1 MKKYL
6 LLFSLILAFTIQI
19 QAQDREIITY
29 DTIVEVS
36 ILKRTVIEKTII
48 DAEGNEQTQPTET
61 REEVTSTQQII
72 FEDKNSQSTQSQI
85 VEKETT
91 TPPPPV
97 TPPIS
102 DDTTNDTDIVQD
114 RVDAPNTASAI
125 GKEKYT
131 ISGTVKDADSGET
144 LIGVTI
150 IDKKT
155 GDGTTSNAYGFYSIT
170 LPAGVVELTYS
181 YLGFEDKIET
191 MTLNQDITSNIDLG
205 TGAEQLVEIVVKAN
219 SAKEQ
224 VQSTQMSVDRI
235 SMKEAKALPALFGE
249 VDIIKTL
256 QLKPGVSS
264 GGEGTSGLIVRGG
277 GPDQNLIVLDE
288 AIVYNPSHLFGFFS
302 TFNSDA
308 VKDVQLFKGGFPAQ
322 YGGRLSSVIDVKLRE
337 GNRKRFAATGGLGLI
352 SSRLTLEGPIVKNK
366 GSFIVSGRRTYAD
379 IFTRAINRANEDNP
393 DANLIPDYFFYDL
406 NAKVNYDLGE
416 KDRIFLSGYFG
427 RDAFL
432 FDDDNF
438 NFKFDWGNITTTARW
453 NHIYNPR
460 LFSNMTFTFS
470 DYDYLIANQFDDF
483 SFEVGSGIRDYNTKI
498 DFYAEPGSRHSL
510 KFGADW
516 TWHEFNVGRLQV
528 EREGEEDPLFDSET
542 NFTGWEANAY
552 VSDDFE
558 VTKNFKINAGLRL
571 SSFYSDS
578 TFYYGLE
585 PRFSMRYSVNP
596 NFSIK
601 ASYTRMFQYIHL
613 VSSSGASLPTD
624 IWYPSNS
631 VVKPQLSDQVAAGI
645 SVAIGDQFLLTNEFY
660 YKWQQRQID
669 FRDGAEIFINPNLN
683 DEFVFGRGYSYGNEI
698 YLEKKEGKFTG
709 WVGYTLSWTWRDF
722 DDINK
727 GNRFPA
733 TYDRRHDA
741 SVVLLYDL
749 NRKFT
754 FTGAWV
760 YQTGRATSLP
770 EARFYFQDIIGN
782 GGGGIG
788 TIFQERNSFRQAP
801 YHRLDLGIVMKMFL
815 NKPNFEADLTLNTYN
830 TYDRRNPYFIYF
842 ETETDDIGG
851 VTGIAGKQVSLFPIL
866 PSLTFNF
873 KF

>member
-1 MKKYL
+1 MNIKQLVLIL
-6 LLFSLILAFTIQI
+6 LLFVATMAT
-19 QAQDREIITY
+19 AQEKHT
-29 DTIVEVS
+29 VS
-36 ILKRTVIEKTII
+36 
-48 DAEGNEQTQPTET
+48 G
-61 REEVTSTQQII
+61 
-72 FEDKNSQSTQSQI
+72 
-85 VEKETT
+85 
-91 TPPPPV
+91 
-97 TPPIS
+97 
-102 DDTTNDTDIVQD
+102 
-114 RVDAPNTASAI
+114 
-125 GKEKYT
+125 Y
-131 ISGTVKDADSGET
+131 VKDAESGET
-144 LIGVTI
+144 LIGVTVLE
-150 IDKKT
+150 KNLEE
-155 GDGTTSNAYGFYSIT
+155 GTTTNAYGFYSLT
-170 LPAGVVELTYS
+170 LPAGEVELTYS
-181 YLGFEDKIET
+181 YLGFDDTIEKL
-191 MTLNQDITSNIDLG
+191 TLNQDTPLNIDLG
-205 TGAEQLVEIVVKAN
+205 TNAEQLAEVVVKAN
-219 SAKEQ
+219 SAQEQ
-224 VQSTQMSVDRI
+224 VRSTQMSVDRI

-256 QLKPGVSS
+256 QLKPGVSG

-288 AIVYNPSHLFGFFS
+288 AVVYNPSHLFGFFS

-308 VKDVQLFKGGFPAQ
+308 VKDVQLYKGGFPAQ

-337 GNRKRFAATGGLGLI
+337 GNRKKFAATGGLGLI
-352 SSRLTLEGPIVKNK
+352 SSRLTLEGPTVKDK

-379 IFTRAINRANEDNP
+379 IFTRAINRSNEDNP

-432 FDDDNF
+432 FSDDNF
-438 NFKFDWGNITTTARW
+438 NFKFDWGNTTTTARW

-470 DYDYLIANQFDDF
+470 DYDYLISNSFDVFD
-483 SFEVGSGIRDYNTKI
+483 FEVGSGIRDYNVKM
-498 DFYAEPGSRHSL
+498 DFYAEPNSRNSI

-516 TWHEFNVGRLQV
+516 TWHEFNVGRLQF
-528 EREGEEDPLFDSET
+528 EQEGESIFNSST
-542 NFTGWEANAY
+542 NYTGWEANAY
-552 VSDDFE
+552 VSDDLE
-558 VTKNFKINAGLRL
+558 VTKKLKLNFGLRL

-578 TFYYGLE
+578 TFYGGIE
-585 PRFSMRYSVNP
+585 PRFAARYSINDNV
-596 NFSIK
+596 SIK
-601 ASYTRMFQYIHL
+601 TSYTRMNQYIHL

-631 VVKPQLSDQVAAGI
+631 VVKPQLSDQVAAGV
-645 SVAIGDQFLLTNEFY
+645 SVAIGNQFLLTNELY
-660 YKWQQRQID
+660 YKWQQRQVD
-669 FRDGAEIFINPNLN
+669 FRDGADLFINPNLN

-698 YLEKKEGKFTG
+698 YLEKKEGKLTG

-722 DDINK
+722 DDINQ

-733 TYDRRHDA
+733 AYDRRHDA
-741 SVVLLYDL
+741 SVVLLYEL

-760 YQTGRATSLP
+760 YNTGRATSLP
-770 EARFYFQDIIGN
+770 EARFFLQDIIGQS
-782 GGGGIG
+782 GGGIG
-788 TIFQERNSFRQAP
+788 TIFQERNSFRMNP

-815 NKPNFEADLTLNTYN
+815 NRPNFEADLTLNTYN

-842 ETETDDIGG
+842 ETETDDNNI